1 MVGDQTDDVALGDD
15 SIDPGV
21 VANNNDGTDFFLCQA
36 FDDVG
41 DCIIRAGGRNAV
53 GFRFENLSYIQGQS
67 LHFQRSEAAGFR
79 QPAVLCRRLPA
90 GHTSD
95 QL

>member
-21 VANNNDGTDFFLCQA
+21 VANNNDGTDFFLCQTC
-36 FDDVG
+36 DDVG
-41 DCIIRAGGRNAV
+41 DCIIWAGGSNAA

-67 LHFQRSEAAGFR
+67 LHFQRSEPDGPR
-79 QPAVLCRRLPA
+79 QSEVRRQSETGDTHP
-90 GHTSD
+90 D
-95 QL
+95 RI